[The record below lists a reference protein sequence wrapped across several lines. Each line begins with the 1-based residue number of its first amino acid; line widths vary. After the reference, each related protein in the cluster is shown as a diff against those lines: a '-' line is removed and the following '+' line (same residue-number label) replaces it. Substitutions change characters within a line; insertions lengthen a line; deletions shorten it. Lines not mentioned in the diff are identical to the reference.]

1 MTLVWVQEIT
11 LGVKTIIQILCT
23 KYFTARLFIYK
34 SSTLGVHFFKLREA
48 CIFSLLSYSFFFF
61 KMSSL
66 CFADVV
72 VRGIG
77 APDGAGVEGDKVDAL
92 KLFTFSCL
100 YFAYVVVRGF
110 DALKLLFF

>member
-1 MTLVWVQEIT
+1 
-11 LGVKTIIQILCT
+11 
-23 KYFTARLFIYK
+23 
-34 SSTLGVHFFKLREA
+34 
-48 CIFSLLSYSFFFF
+48 
-61 KMSSL
+61 MSSL
-66 CFADVV
+66 CYADVV